1 MKLRLP
7 SLQPFLLHFYM
18 DNLVF
23 RHEVGM
29 NWMGRLRA
37 GSPVVRAHLLM
48 LMTLAISG
56 GGWLAAGPELALFVS
71 GAIWLL
77 AALLAYFAAFALAR
91 RSINKERAAG
101 SLDQLCLTLLTDEE
115 LFEGKYYGALAPFLE
130 ARRYLFVHLAL
141 IVAATIAIVPT
152 QGNLAGYIFG
162 LFATFVTPT
171 LLLPVVYI
179 HMMFGIQMGLL
190 SGLHAGALKKS
201 WISQTLVGGDFNVL
215 LPELL
220 IYLKTIPIGVLL
232 FILALVA
239 SAMTGGL
246 GLFFAP
252 LVLLIFPYRAAAHL
266 RDLAVQRRQK
276 ARNKFKRKI
285 VLE

>member
-29 NWMGRLRA
+29 NWMGRLRS

-56 GGWLAAGPELALFVS
+56 GAWLAAGPELAIFIS
-71 GAIWLL
+71 GAVWLL
-77 AALLAYFAAFALAR
+77 AALLAYFIAFALGR
-91 RSINKERAAG
+91 RSIDRERAAG

-115 LFEGKYYGALAPFLE
+115 LFEGKYFGALAPFLE
-130 ARRYLFVHLAL
+130 ARRYLFAHLFL
-141 IVAATIAIVPT
+141 LVAATIAAIPS
-152 QGNLAGYIFG
+152 QGNSAGYIFAV
-162 LFATFVTPT
+162 LAALIAPMLVI
-171 LLLPVVYI
+171 PVIYI

-190 SGLHAGALKKS
+190 AGLHAGALKKS
-201 WISQTLVGGDFNVL
+201 WFSQALGGGDFNVL

-220 IYLKTIPIGVLL
+220 IYLKTLPIGALL
-232 FILALVA
+232 FILAVIG
-239 SAMTGGL
+239 SAVTDGL
-246 GLFFAP
+246 GFFVVP
-252 LVLLIFPYRAAAHL
+252 LVLLIFPYRAAIHL

-276 ARNKFKRKI
+276 AKNKFKRKI